1 MLRWRYGGTHNV
13 EVVVTYVTQ
22 EAAVATI
29 VCEPAAARIHMF
41 CALRRGAVPVLA
53 TRHVAN
59 DEPPLEPSYA
69 FVLVKLHLAYPKRE
83 VLHAREFVC
92 WTVVVA
98 ATINLVPIVYPKT
111 PRFVYFSYAVLFDVA
126 VAAIRLDG
134 HSSRS
139 LRHSRRH
146 LCEACNEILL

>member
-1 MLRWRYGGTHNV
+1 
-13 EVVVTYVTQ
+13 
-22 EAAVATI
+22 
-29 VCEPAAARIHMF
+29 MF

-98 ATINLVPIVYPKT
+98 ATSNLVPNVLPTT
-111 PRFVYFSYAVLFDVA
+111 PGLVYFSDAVLFDVA
-126 VAAIRLDG
+126 VVGTAP
-134 HSSRS
+134 
-139 LRHSRRH
+139 LRNAH
-146 LCEACNEILL
+146 NM